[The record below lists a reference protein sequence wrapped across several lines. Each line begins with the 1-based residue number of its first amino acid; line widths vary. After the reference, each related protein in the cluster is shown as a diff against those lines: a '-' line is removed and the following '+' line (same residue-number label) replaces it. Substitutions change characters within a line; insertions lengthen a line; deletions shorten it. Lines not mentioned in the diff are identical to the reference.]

1 MATTPETPQE
11 NPAAVPENK
20 RAALAAL
27 SEKIAAQDSVSAS
40 KLNAV
45 DKKTDVL
52 TGLRELSTM
61 IETGRVTGVTK
72 AEVDAMHAD
81 IEGATLVSTR
91 GVEDLAQSGLDA
103 FNKLDPLTKQ
113 AAIGTAAVGGTILG
127 LLGIRKLGR
136 GVSKAI
142 VTTWDKTL
150 DVGEKVVKTTG
161 GALKWLLKTVVY
173 VGLGALATVGIQRA
187 MAPGQAPAEST
198 NQKA

>member
-1 MATTPETPQE
+1 MAPGPETPQE

-27 SEKIAAQDSVSAS
+27 SQKIAAQDSVSAT

-103 FNKLDPLTKQ
+103 FSKLDPVVKQ
-113 AAIGTAAVGGTILG
+113 AAIGTAVVGGGILG
-127 LLGIRKLGR
+127 LLGIRKFFR
-136 GVSKAI
+136 GTKKAI
-142 VTTWDKTL
+142 VKTWDTTVDVVEKGAKKVGSFFMWLAKTAA
-150 DVGEKVVKTTG
+150 VAGV
-161 GALKWLLKTVVY
+161 GALTLIGV
-173 VGLGALATVGIQRA
+173 QRL
-187 MAPGQAPAEST
+187 MQGQAPAET
-198 NQKA
+198 TEKKV